1 MFRDLERAPAVRSAL
16 AGLAAH
22 RGFGANL
29 AVGGRT
35 LSGEGVFVSGSYFP
49 VLGVAPALGRLIGPA
64 DDQAVGAHPVAVLSH
79 AYWATHLGADPG
91 VVGRTVVVNG
101 RALTVIG
108 VAPEGFAGATLGDR
122 PHVFVPIT
130 MRAAVQPRFRGFDDR
145 RTYWA
150 YVFGR
155 LRPGATLGDARRQLD
170 AAYRPILAD
179 VEAPLQ
185 AGAGPRFLSEFRR
198 KRVSVEPGARG
209 QSTIHRNARAPIL
222 LLLGTTGVVLLIA
235 CANVANLLLAR
246 GAGRAGEMAVRVSL
260 GAGRLRLVRQL
271 LAESV
276 LLGAL
281 GGAAGLVVARWTL
294 AAVAAFLPENEA
306 GVLDPHLD
314 ARALLFA
321 AAVSLGTGVLFG
333 LFPALHATRP
343 GLASAIRAGA
353 GHVPGG
359 SRAASRFRTSLVAA
373 QLALSMA
380 LLASAGLFV
389 RSMANV
395 ARQDL
400 GLVAERVV
408 TFGVSPE
415 RSGYTPAR
423 ARALFARLEGELA
436 ATPGVTGVAAARVP
450 LLSGSRWDAEVA
462 VEGFRRGP
470 DADASAR
477 LNRVSAGYFRALGI
491 PLLAGREFSEADRAG
506 APRVAVVNEAFARK
520 FNLGR
525 GAVGRRMAEAPGA
538 PLDVEIVGLVRDA
551 KYSGVRDEV
560 PPLFFTPYRQDT
572 TTGVLTFYAR
582 TALDPAALL
591 RAVPGIVR
599 RVDAALPVESLR
611 TLPEQARENTFVER
625 MIGTLA
631 GAFAALATLL
641 AAVGLYG
648 VLAYTGSPTSGRT
661 SATACAAPCA
671 RPSSRRSPWSRSR
684 SASARTRRC
693 SASSSRCC
701 STRCRTATPTASC
714 VVYSRWRDGTND
726 RGPFS
731 AGMVQDLRERNRS
744 FERLAAYEGIPRD
757 AVFSG
762 GDAPRAVRVAWTE
775 PELFRTLGVAAARGR
790 VLRAD
795 DAGADTAYNVV
806 VTHAAWQQL
815 LGGDPAAV
823 GRRVRVNGIPR
834 TVVGVLPARLR
845 RAARRGG
852 LLLPAQPARRRCATR
867 CARAAGSSSGSSAGS
882 GRA

>member
-1 MFRDLERAPAVRSAL
+1 MRTLRHALRTLARTPALTAVVALSLALGIGANAAIFSLADQLLRRPLPVHDPGRLVNLGAPGPKAGDVTCGRAGECAEVFSYPMFRDLERAPAVRSAL

-49 VLGVAPALGRLIGPA
+49 VLGVAPAVGRLIGPA

-91 VVGRTVVVNG
+91 VVGRTVAVNG
-101 RALTVIG
+101 RGLTVIG

-170 AAYRPILAD
+170 AAYRPILDD

-185 AGAGPRFLSEFRR
+185 AGAGARYLAEFRR

-450 LLSGSRWDAEVA
+450 LLTGSRWDAEVA

-582 TALDPAALL
+582 TALDPAGLL

-648 VLAYTGSPTSGRT
+648 VLAYTV
-661 SATACAAPCA
+661 AQ
-671 RPSSRRSPWSRSR
+671 
-684 SASARTRRC
+684 RTRELGVRI
-693 SASSSRCC
+693 ALG
-701 STRCRTATPTASC
+701 A
-714 VVYSRWRDGTND
+714 
-726 RGPFS
+726 
-731 AGMVQDLRERNRS
+731 
-744 FERLAAYEGIPRD
+744 
-757 AVFSG
+757 SG
-762 GDAPRAVRVAWTE
+762 GDVRRLVLGQVGRLVLVGGIA
-775 PELFRTLGVAAARGR
+775 GVAAALAVGR
-790 VLRAD
+790 AARSLLYGLQGHDPATLAA
-795 DAGADTAYNVV
+795 AGAA
-806 VTHAAWQQL
+806 L
-815 LGGDPAAV
+815 AAV
-823 GRRVRVNGIPR
+823 GLAAGY
-834 TVVGVLPARLR
+834 LPAR
-845 RAARRGG
+845 RAAR
-852 LLLPAQPARRRCATR
+852 LDPM
-867 CARAAGSSSGSSAGS
+867 RAL
-882 GRA
+882 RVD

>member
-1 MFRDLERAPAVRSAL
+1 MRTLRHALRTLARTPALTAVVALSLALGIGANAAIFSLADQLLRRPLPVHDPGRLVNLGAPGPKAGDVTCGRAGECAEVFSYPMFRDLERAPAVRSAL

-49 VLGVAPALGRLIGPA
+49 VLGVAPAVGRLIGPA

-101 RALTVIG
+101 RPLTVIG

-235 CANVANLLLAR
+235 CANVANLLLAH

-359 SRAASRFRTSLVAA
+359 SRDASRFRTSLVAV

-450 LLSGSRWDAEVA
+450 LLTGSRWDAEVA

-525 GAVGRRMAEAPGA
+525 RAVGRRMAEAPGA

-551 KYSGVRDEV
+551 RYSGVRDEV

-582 TALDPAALL
+582 TALDPAGLL

-648 VLAYTGSPTSGRT
+648 VLAYTV
-661 SATACAAPCA
+661 AQ
-671 RPSSRRSPWSRSR
+671 
-684 SASARTRRC
+684 RTRELGVRIALG
-693 SASSSRCC
+693 ASGVDVR
-701 STRCRTATPTASC
+701 
-714 VVYSRWRDGTND
+714 
-726 RGPFS
+726 
-731 AGMVQDLRERNRS
+731 
-744 FERLAAYEGIPRD
+744 RLVLGQVGRLVLVGGI
-757 AVFSG
+757 A
-762 GDAPRAVRVAWTE
+762 
-775 PELFRTLGVAAARGR
+775 GVAAALAVGR
-790 VLRAD
+790 AARSLLYGLQGHDPATLAA
-795 DAGADTAYNVV
+795 AGVA
-806 VTHAAWQQL
+806 L
-815 LGGDPAAV
+815 AAV
-823 GRRVRVNGIPR
+823 GLAAGY
-834 TVVGVLPARLR
+834 LPAR
-845 RAARRGG
+845 RAAR
-852 LLLPAQPARRRCATR
+852 LDPM
-867 CARAAGSSSGSSAGS
+867 RAL
-882 GRA
+882 RVD